1 MQELLGR
8 LFGNSSFFID
18 LSCELLLPKVAGL
31 VIIKKQIIKTI
42 QGDRVYG

>member
-18 LSCELLLPKVAGL
+18 LPSELLLPKVAGL
-31 VIIKKQIIKTI
+31 VIIKKT
-42 QGDRVYG
+42 DN

>member
-18 LSCELLLPKVAGL
+18 VSSELLLPKVAGL
-31 VIIKKQIIKTI
+31 VIIKRQTIKII
-42 QGDRVYG
+42 QGDRAYG

>member
-18 LSCELLLPKVAGL
+18 VSSELLLPKVAGL
-31 VIIKKQIIKTI
+31 VIMKKT
-42 QGDRVYG
+42 DN

>member
-18 LSCELLLPKVAGL
+18 VPCELLLPKTAGL
-31 VIIKKQIIKTI
+31 VIIKKQTIKTI
-42 QGDRVYG
+42 QGDRAYG